1 MRARE
6 FLIVEASLQSVELF
20 NPKYDRPAILMQ
32 MISAGK
38 PLTLTSGGSFIAD
51 NSPEAMAQYQ
61 ADLDANKAPK
71 LINKEKPEE
80 KIPTSKILK
89 TVDFGG
95 HGVPVGTDPTQVV
108 NKTTL
113 SLKPVNIGIH
123 DQLYTRDTLLPAI
136 QGNEVLNQTDHG
148 KTVIAMAGEIAGGS
162 VPTYPEDYE
171 KGKVAAIQDD
181 AGEYLGVLAL
191 LHQTALNFP
200 TMQEFQEHLGIAEL
214 GGLTIT
220 FPSKMNEPLG
230 DSFAVKGAIK
240 NPETGNRILI
250 SSKGKTGAA
259 PSITGLKIPTDIA
272 TNAEYAKEVEF
283 ISLIQNTTK
292 ETGSS
297 ADYQPLKAL
306 NWLKTNS
313 PDSVPTWISKH
324 LPLTDEQ
331 MDEIMKWKDNKK
343 YQISNAVEYAKDV
356 PGWLSNI
363 LGEIPPNAKVAP
375 HASPGGWLLYK
386 MTRAVMEAV
395 NEKDALPNFEPIARE
410 ILQRNFIQINA
421 TAKKGQMTF
430 SVMWPNREMGTGTIT
445 LETKNTASITGSSM
459 GFRVK

>member
-1 MRARE
+1 MRAKE
-6 FLIVEASLQSVELF
+6 FIFMEAALGATELF
-20 NPKYDRPAILMQ
+20 NPKYDRPAILMK
-32 MISAGK
+32 MIADGT
-38 PLTLTSGGSFIAD
+38 PLTLKSGQPFTAD
-51 NSPEAMAQYQ
+51 NSPESMALYQ
-61 ADLDANKAPK
+61 ADLDAKKAPK

-80 KIPTSKILK
+80 KVSTTQLLK

-95 HGVPVGTDPTQVV
+95 HGVPTGTDPTSVV

-113 SLKPVNIGIH
+113 ALKPVNIGIE
-123 DQLYTRDTLLPAI
+123 DTLYNRDTLLTAI
-136 QGNEVLNQTDHG
+136 QSNSHLTQTEHG
-148 KTVIAMAGEIAGGS
+148 KAVIVMAEELAGGTTPS
-162 VPTYPEDYE
+162 FPADYE

-200 TMQEFQEHLGIAEL
+200 TMREFQNHLGIADL

-230 DSFAVKGAIK
+230 DSFAIKGTIK

-259 PSITGLKIPTDIA
+259 PSITGLKIPQELESNPA
-272 TNAEYAKEVEF
+272 YRKEVEF
-283 ISLIQNTTK
+283 IRLIQTT
-292 ETGSS
+292 TPT
-297 ADYQPLKAL
+297 DYQPLKAL
-306 NWLKTNS
+306 NWLKKNS
-313 PDSVPTWISKH
+313 PDKLPAWVAKH

-343 YQISNAVEYAKDV
+343 YQISNAAAYANDV
-356 PGWLSNI
+356 PGWLGNL
-363 LGEIPPNAKVAP
+363 LGEIPPNNKVAP

-395 NEKDALPNFEPIARE
+395 NDNKAIPNFEPIARE

-445 LETKNTASITGSSM
+445 LETKNTSSITGNSM
-459 GFRVK
+459 GFRIK

>member
-6 FLIVEASLQSVELF
+6 FILVEAALGATELF
-20 NPKYDRPAILMQ
+20 NPKYDRPATLMK
-32 MISAGK
+32 MIADGT
-38 PLTLTSGGSFIAD
+38 PLTLLSGQPFVAD
-51 NSPEAMAQYQ
+51 NSPESMALYQ
-61 ADLDANKAPK
+61 ADLDAKRAPK
-71 LINKEKPEE
+71 LINKENPSAKVS
-80 KIPTSKILK
+80 TTQLLK

-95 HGVPVGTDPTQVV
+95 HGVPTGTDATAVV

-113 SLKPVNIGIH
+113 ALKPVNIGIE
-123 DQLYTRDTLLPAI
+123 DKLYNIDTLLSAI
-136 QGNEVLNQTDHG
+136 QTNETLSQTDHG
-148 KTVIAMAGEIAGGS
+148 KTVIVMAEQLAAGTI
-162 VPTYPEDYE
+162 PTYPEEYE
-171 KGKVAAIQDD
+171 KSKVAAIQDD
-181 AGEYLGVLAL
+181 AGEYLGVLGL

-200 TMQEFQEHLGIAEL
+200 TMREFQEHLGITDIS
-214 GGLTIT
+214 GLTIE

-230 DSFAVKGAIK
+230 DSFAVKGSIQ

-259 PSITGLKIPTDIA
+259 PSITGLKIPADIEA
-272 TNAEYAKEVEF
+272 NETFALEVEF
-283 ISLIQNTTK
+283 IKLIQTTK
-292 ETGSS
+292 P

-306 NWLKTNS
+306 NWLKQNT
-313 PDSVPTWISKH
+313 PDKLPSWVAKH

-343 YQISNAVEYAKDV
+343 YQISNAAEYAQDV
-356 PGWLSNI
+356 PGWLGNL
-363 LGEIPPNAKVAP
+363 LGEIPPNARVAP

-395 NEKDALPNFEPIARE
+395 NDNKALPNFESIARE

-430 SVMWPNREMGTGTIT
+430 TVMWPNRQMGTGTIT